1 MLSTTEYYCSL
12 CTTWCQ
18 VVFDC
23 AERNEYSESPGKP
36 DMKEETTVLNLRDMP
51 KDLIAKLK
59 AVAALEHTSLK
70 DYVTGLLE
78 HHVADLEKKGLLPK
92 GK

>member
-1 MLSTTEYYCSL
+1 MCTTEYNCTL
-12 CTTWCQ
+12 CIIWCH

-23 AERNEYSESPGKP
+23 VWRNEYSWFH
-36 DMKEETTVLNLRDMP
+36 ETGSEGRNNGPQFKGLT

-59 AVAALEHTSLK
+59 AVAALDHASLK
-70 DYVTGLLE
+70 DYVATVLQ
-78 HHVADLEKKGLLPK
+78 HHVDELEKKGLLPK